1 VAAPSSATGLALSSK
16 RSGGVE
22 AFYFTLGGPY
32 HEATIIGTPSDVTGW
47 AGYLIAQPAGI
58 LTTDVTELIDC
69 SRVDE
74 AAKQART
81 IEARMN

>member
-1 VAAPSSATGLALSSK
+1 MS
-16 RSGGVE
+16 
-22 AFYFTLGGPY
+22 LGGP
-32 HEATIIGTPSDVTGW
+32 
-47 AGYLIAQPAGI
+47 GYLIAQPAGI